1 MLVIFTL
8 LMLNSPVLGSPKLVK
23 PSHPVI
29 VLKKTNLQ
37 NSRVTKHDKTNK
49 KLITQSIISS
59 PIRLHGLTY
68 TKEKITDNNIAMIIE
83 PRQHPLLEPVI
94 RNCYEHL
101 GWPIIL
107 FHGTKNLEYINSSPY
122 LVKLKDQGMLIL
134 KNLEKENL
142 TSQEYST
149 IMISESFWKEIPA
162 ENILVFQT
170 DVVICGNNET
180 LKPFLQYDYVGAPW
194 APTIPS
200 WIGPNVGNG
209 GLSFRKKSAML
220 KATQAIENKNID
232 IGNNQHNN
240 EDAIFAHLGEEYN
253 KYLFQNNLK
262 EKFVDLKK
270 QKNVILPKT
279 IEELELLNIPNA
291 ETAGTFS
298 AELFFNSPHPFGVH
312 AINKRYKLADLSQEF
327 IDYCPDI
334 RMIYPDLRVMPKS
347 PIVIRQ

>member
-1 MLVIFTL
+1 MLVILTL
-8 LMLNSPVLGSPKLVK
+8 LMLNFSVLSSPKFVK
-23 PSHPVI
+23 PSHTVI

-37 NSRVTKHDKTNK
+37 KYPMTKHYKTNK
-49 KLITQSIISS
+49 NSIRQSITSS
-59 PIRLHGLTY
+59 PNRLHGLTN
-68 TKEKITDNNIAMIIE
+68 TKENTEEKISTNNNLAMIIE

-94 RNCYEHL
+94 RNSYEHL

-134 KNLEKENL
+134 KNLEKANL

-180 LKPFLQYDYVGAPW
+180 IKPFLQYDYVGAPW
-194 APTIPS
+194 TPTIPS
-200 WIGPNVGNG
+200 WLGPNVGNG

-220 KATQAIENKNID
+220 KATQAIANKNID
-232 IGNNQHNN
+232 IGNNRHKN
-240 EDAIFAHLGEEYN
+240 EDAIFAYLGEEYN

-334 RMIYPDLRVMPKS
+334 KIIYSTPG
-347 PIVIRQ
+347 